1 MSKFNEREERRN
13 EREEELTQELTQ
25 EITQEI
31 TQLTQELTQELT
43 QDLTEL
49 NENDESTK
57 IDKNWDVYIIIQGH
71 GEIIVEGGNIELIGK
86 ETQPTLNIL
95 RFAPPG
101 CTNCGNEAARLH
113 FRDNFIKEISNSTT
127 NTLEDK
133 QNLID
138 IFLLGS
144 SVKHDVLHILSNNI
158 QDIDSYLNST
168 YSPEEIPAKKQS
180 IINRLDL
187 INNKLFIKYTPNV
200 TRYAEKKITLSSN
213 PRQILTGA
221 DVKMY
226 LINTNTNQIIN
237 IDYIMPH
244 TSLTRQEVLF
254 SDLVKLAESKGTD
267 MNTHNNYNIHVVDT
281 TCSVFK
287 QNGRAV
293 SSELCQ
299 QLQRDISNLFSCEVS
314 QQCRISY
321 GGKRKKSLKSTKKK
335 RIKSLKSTKKKR
347 IKRTKSNKRRTK
359 RRN

>member
-13 EREEELTQELTQ
+13 EREEELTQEITQ
-25 EITQEI
+25 ELTQEI

-49 NENDESTK
+49 NENDE
-57 IDKNWDVYIIIQGH
+57 
-71 GEIIVEGGNIELIGK
+71 
-86 ETQPTLNIL
+86 
-95 RFAPPG
+95 
-101 CTNCGNEAARLH
+101 
-113 FRDNFIKEISNSTT
+113 STT

-144 SVKHDVLHILSNNI
+144 SVKHDVLHILSNDM

-254 SDLVKLAESKGTD
+254 SDLVKLAESKGIA

-287 QNGRAV
+287 QNGRSV

-335 RIKSLKSTKKKR
+335 QIKRIKLLKSRKKKR

-359 RRN
+359 RRATNLI